1 MTTRI
6 QLSSSL
12 LAGVC
17 LVFLVQSAAAQTVT
31 YNRDVRPILADN
43 CFACHGP
50 DSAAR
55 QADLRL
61 DQRQAAIDAGAIE
74 PGDADASALV
84 DRIFSDDPD
93 LVMPPP
99 DSHKQLSAEQKQTL
113 KKWVAEGAKY
123 EAHWSMLPP
132 QLPAVPQVKNPNWV
146 RNPIDA
152 FVLAKLEAAGLQ
164 PAPEADLA
172 TLIRRVSLDLTG
184 LPPTPEEVAQVFNDP
199 SPQRYENYVDRLL
212 AKPQW
217 GEHRGRYWLDYAR
230 YADTHGI
237 HFDNF
242 REVWA
247 YRDWVINAFNAN
259 QPFDQFTID
268 QLAGDLLPT
277 PTLEQQVATGFSR
290 CNITTNEG
298 GVIGE
303 EYLVLYARDRV
314 ETTSLVWL
322 GLTAGCAV
330 CHDHKYDP
338 LTQKEFYELAAFF
351 NNTVQGAMDG
361 NIKDT
366 PPILFVPLN
375 ADRQRWDELKGEL
388 ASLEQQHS
396 GMRETVKPEFEA
408 WLANQAQQVVS
419 LRERLPTTEGLDFQA
434 LLSDGGTSA
443 ISALHRGQL
452 QRVSTRGNAVWQP
465 GGISEQAWQVTRET
479 QPEFPEV
486 GDYERDQ
493 AFTVAAWVKLPHEN
507 VTGAIVARMDEAD
520 KFRGWDFWLQGGRV
534 GTHLVHNWPQNAL
547 KVVGRPRLSPGR
559 WHHVAM
565 TYDGSGRPE
574 GVQIVIDGESVP
586 TDVEQNSLSESI
598 RTKTPLRIG
607 NRSGNALSEN
617 LLVQGVRSYTR
628 VVPKSEIAQ
637 IQEWERNGYLFGRQS
652 PLNDEERAE
661 LLDWYLRTQHA
672 GYRELTETLNA
683 RRAQARE
690 LEARGTRAHVMAER
704 GDQQPTAYVLFRGD
718 YDKRRDQVF
727 PNTPNVLPPM
737 PADLPRNRLGLAQWL
752 IRPENPLTARVT
764 VNRFWQEV
772 FGQGIVST
780 SGDFGVTGQLPS
792 HPELLD
798 YLAVSFREEGWDVKR
813 LFKHLVTSATY
824 RQSAQ
829 VTPAKLEADQA
840 NVLLSRGPRFRMDAE
855 MIRDYALAT
864 SGLLYPEIGGPSV
877 RPYQP
882 PGVWEAVAMP
892 ESNTKSYREDEGSNL
907 YRRSM
912 YTFWKRAAPPASMDI
927 LNAPNRETCT
937 VRRDR
942 TNTPLQAL
950 VTLNDPQFVEAAR
963 VLAQRLLQAEGALA
977 VERQTELMQQ
987 VARNLLARPF
997 TDEELGIVRDSL
1009 GSIRRQF
1016 EANPEAA
1023 KELLAIGRAPQI
1035 PELPPTEL
1043 ASWTM
1048 LLNQLMNLDELLN
1061 K

>member
-1 MTTRI
+1 MKQVRNSI
-6 QLSSSL
+6 
-12 LAGVC
+12 
-17 LVFLVQSAAAQTVT
+17 FLVIGCCLLGCGLTPVTAQTLS
-31 YNRDVRPILADN
+31 YNRDVRPILTDN

-61 DQRQAAIDAGAIE
+61 DERSAAIDAGAIE
-74 PGDADASALV
+74 PGDPDSSTVLE
-84 DRIFSDDPD
+84 RILSTDPD

-99 DSHKQLSAEQKQTL
+99 SSHKQLSDEQKQTL
-113 KKWVAEGAKY
+113 RKWIADGAKY
-123 EAHWSMLPP
+123 EAHWSLIAP
-132 QLPAVPQVKNPNWV
+132 QKPAVPEVRNAAWV
-146 RNPIDA
+146 RHPIDA
-152 FVLAKLEAAGLQ
+152 FVLAKLESMGLQ
-164 PAPEADLA
+164 PAAEADLA
-172 TLIRRVSLDLTG
+172 TLARRAALDLTG
-184 LPPTPEEVAQVFNDP
+184 LPPTPAELAEVLQDP
-199 SPQRYENYVDRLL
+199 APDRYERYVDRLL

-237 HFDNF
+237 HFDNY

-259 QPFDQFTID
+259 QPFDQFTIE
-268 QLAGDLLPT
+268 QLAGDLLPA
-277 PTLEQQVATGFSR
+277 PSLEQQVATGFSR

-351 NNTVQGAMDG
+351 NNTVQDAMDG

-366 PPILFVPLN
+366 PPNIFVPLA
-375 ADRQRWDELKGEL
+375 ADRLRWEALKTEL
-388 ASLEQQHS
+388 STLEQQHTEL
-396 GMRETVKPEFEA
+396 RESVKPEFEA
-408 WLANQAQQVVS
+408 WLAKQAGQRAALAV
-419 LRERLPTTEGLDFQA
+419 PAPGAEGLDFHA
-434 LLSDGGTSA
+434 LLADGGTSA
-443 ISALHRGQL
+443 LTALSRGQL
-452 QRVSTRGNAVWQP
+452 QRYSTRGNAVWQP
-465 GGISEQAWQVTRET
+465 GAISEQAWQVTRDA
-479 QPEFPEV
+479 QPEFADV
-486 GDYERDQ
+486 GDYDLAQ
-493 AFTVAAWVKLPHEN
+493 PFTAAAWVKPPHEN
-507 VTGAIVARMDEAD
+507 VVGAIAARMDEAD
-520 KFRGWDFWLQGGRV
+520 QFRGWDFWLQNGRI
-534 GTHLVHNWPQNAL
+534 GTHLIHKWPQNAL
-547 KVVGRPRLSPGR
+547 KVVSRQRLAPGR

-565 TYDGSGRPE
+565 SHDGSGKPT
-574 GVQIVIDGESVP
+574 GIKLWIDGESVP
-586 TDVEQNSLSESI
+586 FDIEQNSLSETT
-598 RTKTPLRIG
+598 RTATPFRIG

-617 LLVQGVRSYTR
+617 LLVQGLRLYQR
-628 VVPKSEIAQ
+628 VLSTVELVD
-637 IQEWERNGYLFGRQS
+637 IQQWERNNYLFGRQA
-652 PLNDEERAE
+652 PLSDEERAE

-672 GYRELTETLNA
+672 GFRELSETLTA
-683 RRAQARE
+683 RREENQQIER
-690 LEARGTRAHVMAER
+690 RGTRAHVMAER
-704 GDQQPTAYVLFRGD
+704 RDQQPRAYVLFRGD
-718 YDKRRDQVF
+718 YDKRRDEVF
-727 PNTPNVLPPM
+727 PDTPDVLPPL
-737 PADLPRNRLGLAQWL
+737 PPDLPRNRLGLAQWL
-752 IRPENPLTARVT
+752 IRAENPLTARVT

-772 FGQGIVST
+772 FGQGLVST

-813 LFKHLVTSATY
+813 FFKELVTSATY
-824 RQSAQ
+824 RQNATVS
-829 VTPAKLEADQA
+829 PEKLARDPA
-840 NVLLSRGPRFRMDAE
+840 NVWLSRGPRFRMDAE
-855 MIRDYALAT
+855 MVRDYALAT

-892 ESNTKSYREDEGSNL
+892 ESNTKSYREDEGPNL

-963 VLAQRLLQAEGALA
+963 ALAQRLLSSEGGTTA
-977 VERQTELMQQ
+977 ERQTELLQE
-987 VARNLLARPF
+987 AGRTLLARTF
-997 TDEELGIVRDSL
+997 TEQELVIVRDSL
-1009 GSIRRQF
+1009 AAIRRQY
-1016 EANPEAA
+1016 EADPAA
-1023 KELLAIGRAPQI
+1023 ADQLLLVGRTPLKAELA
-1035 PELPPTEL
+1035 PTEL

>member
-1 MTTRI
+1 MKQARFFIWFGCCCCLWWWGATPAEA
-6 QLSSSL
+6 QKLS
-12 LAGVC
+12 
-17 LVFLVQSAAAQTVT
+17 
-31 YNRDVRPILADN
+31 YNRDVRPILTDN

-61 DQRQAAIDAGAIE
+61 DKREAAVDSGAIE
-74 PGDADASALV
+74 PGEPDSSQV
-84 DRIFSDDPD
+84 VERIYSTDPD

-99 DSHKQLSAEQKQTL
+99 SSHKQLTEEQKQTL
-113 KKWVAEGAKY
+113 RTWIAEGANY
-123 EAHWSMLPP
+123 EAHWSLIPP
-132 QLPAVPQVKNPNWV
+132 QKPILPAVKNNAWV
-146 RNPIDA
+146 RNPIDV
-152 FVLAKLEAAGLQ
+152 FVLAKLESLGLQ
-164 PAPEADLA
+164 PATEADLP
-172 TLIRRVSLDLTG
+172 TLVRRAALDLTG
-184 LPPTPEEVAQVFNDP
+184 LPPTPAELAEVLQDP
-199 SPQRYENYVDRLL
+199 APDRYERYLDRLL

-237 HFDNF
+237 HFDNY

-259 QPFDQFTID
+259 QPFDQFTVE
-268 QLAGDLLPT
+268 QLAGDLLPS
-277 PTLEQQVATGFSR
+277 PSLEQQVATGFNR

-338 LTQKEFYELAAFF
+338 ITQKEFYELAAFF
-351 NNTVQGAMDG
+351 NNTVQDAMDG

-366 PPILFVPLN
+366 PPNIFVPLK
-375 ADRQRWDELKGEL
+375 ADRDRWQALKTEL
-388 ASLEQQHS
+388 AALDQQHA
-396 GMRETVKPEFEA
+396 GLRESAKPEFDA
-408 WLANQAQQVVS
+408 WLANQSGQKVGLAAPA
-419 LRERLPTTEGLDFQA
+419 PTAEGLDFHA
-434 LLSDGGTSA
+434 LLADGGTSA
-443 ISALHRGQL
+443 LTALNRGQL
-452 QRVSTRGNAVWQP
+452 QRYSTRGNAVWQP
-465 GGISEQAWQVTRET
+465 GAISEQAWQVTRDA
-479 QPEFPEV
+479 QPEFADV
-486 GDYERDQ
+486 GDYDLAQ
-493 AFTVAAWVKLPHEN
+493 PFTAAAWVKLPHEN
-507 VTGAIVARMDEAD
+507 LVGAIAARMDEAAQ
-520 KFRGWDFWLQGGRV
+520 FRGWDFWLQNGRV
-534 GTHLVHNWPQNAL
+534 GTHLIHQWPQNAL
-547 KVVGRPRLSPGR
+547 KVVSRQRLTPGR
-559 WHHVAM
+559 WHHVAFSH
-565 TYDGSGRPE
+565 DGSGKPA
-574 GVQIVIDGESVP
+574 GIQIWIDGESVP
-586 TDVEQNSLSESI
+586 FDVEQNSLSETT
-598 RTKTPLRIG
+598 RTATPFRIG

-617 LLVQGVRSYTR
+617 LLVQGLRLYQR
-628 VVPKSEIAQ
+628 VLPTEELAG
-637 IQEWERNGYLFGRQS
+637 IQQWERNRYLFGRQA
-652 PLNDEERAE
+652 PLSDEERAE

-672 GYRELTETLNA
+672 GYRELTATIAA
-683 RRAQARE
+683 RRQEYQQIER
-690 LEARGTRAHVMAER
+690 RGTRAHVMAER
-704 GDQQPTAYVLFRGD
+704 GNQQPHAYVLFRGD

-727 PNTPNVLPPM
+727 PDTPDVLPPL
-737 PADLPRNRLGLAQWL
+737 PSDLPRNRLGLAQWL
-752 IRPENPLTARVT
+752 VRPENPLTSRVT

-772 FGQGIVST
+772 FGQGLVST

-813 LFKHLVTSATY
+813 FFKQLLTSATY
-824 RQSAQ
+824 RQSA
-829 VTPAKLEADQA
+829 VASAEKLAADPG
-840 NVLLSRGPRFRMDAE
+840 NVWLSRGPRFRMDAE
-855 MIRDYALAT
+855 MIRDYALAA

-892 ESNTKSYREDEGSNL
+892 ESNTKSYREDDGANL

-963 VLAQRLLQAEGALA
+963 SLAQRLLAAEKGVSA
-977 VERQTELMQQ
+977 ERQNELLQD
-987 VARNLLARPF
+987 AGRTLLARTF
-997 TDEELGIVRDSL
+997 TAEELAIVNDSL
-1009 GSIRRQF
+1009 TAIRKQY
-1016 EANPEAA
+1016 EADPAA
-1023 KELLAIGRAPQI
+1023 ADQLLRIGRTPVAA
-1035 PELPPTEL
+1035 ELPPTEL